1 MFIPKLIDTVFIKVS
16 KERTYY
22 TEKIK
27 DGVYEEITSLLAT
40 CQKISG
46 LAICST
52 IGLDNFTFVARYS
65 SFIRL

>member
-1 MFIPKLIDTVFIKVS
+1 MFIPKLVDVVFIKVS

-22 TEKIK
+22 AEKMK

-40 CQKISG
+40 CQKTSA